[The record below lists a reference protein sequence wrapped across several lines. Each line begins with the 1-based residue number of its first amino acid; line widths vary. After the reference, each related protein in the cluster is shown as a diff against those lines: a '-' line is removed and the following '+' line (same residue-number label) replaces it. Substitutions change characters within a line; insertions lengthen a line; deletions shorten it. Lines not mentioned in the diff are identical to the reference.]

1 MPCKYVPV
9 GWNDYDK
16 SGKSPGITFVSTTI
30 IVVFYDCRLEKQFFK
45 EVYSVFS
52 ALNRKKSATFELFSP
67 HFATL
72 EKHRRAVPKGKEI
85 RS

>member
-1 MPCKYVPV
+1 MPGKYVPV
-9 GWNDYDK
+9 RWKDYAK
-16 SGKSPGITFVSTTI
+16 SGKTPGITFVSTGT
-30 IVVFYDCRLEKQFFK
+30 IVVFYNCRLEKQFFM

-52 ALNRKKSATFELFSP
+52 ALNRKKTATFELFSP